1 MSTTVTLAVLFSAFM
16 HAGWN
21 FLIKSSR
28 DKLVDAVALAVA
40 GSLVAACGLPWLPL
54 PAREAWPWLALS
66 VLTHSAYYLAL
77 VKSYQHAD
85 LSMAYPLMRGLAP
98 VLLLAAAPLFGE
110 ARALPL
116 VSGVSLIGVGLALPI
131 IFGWQAGHSPA
142 AGMLFA
148 CGTACLIALYTVLD
162 GFGARLSGDVI
173 AYTLWLFFL
182 NAWGFLAVAL
192 RRRGRRLVGEVAVRA
207 RFALLGSVLTIGSD
221 GIVLWAMQSAPIP
234 AVAALRETSVIFA
247 AMLGVLFLGER
258 MGHLRLAGAV
268 LIACGAALVRMT

>member
-54 PAREAWPWLALS
+54 PAREAWPWLTLS
-66 VLTHSAYYLAL
+66 VLIHSAYYLAL

-116 VSGVSLIGVGLALPI
+116 VSGVSLIGMGLALPLL
-131 IFGWQAGHSPA
+131 FGWQAGQRPA
-142 AGMLFA
+142 TGLLFA
-148 CGTACLIALYTVLD
+148 VGTACLIALYTVLD
-162 GFGARLSGDVI
+162 GFGARLSGDVA
-173 AYTLWLFFL
+173 AYTLWLFFF
-182 NAWGFLAVAL
+182 NSWGFLAVAL
-192 RRRGRRLVGEVAVRA
+192 RRRGRRLVGEVAGRA
-207 RFALLGSVLTIGSD
+207 RFALLGSVLTIGSY

-247 AMLGVLFLGER
+247 AVLGALFLREH
-258 MGHLRLAGAV
+258 MGRLRITGAI

>member
-40 GSLVAACGLPWLPL
+40 GSVVSACSLPWLPL
-54 PAREAWPWLALS
+54 PAREAWPWLAVS
-66 VLTHSAYYLAL
+66 VLAHSAYYLAL

-110 ARALPL
+110 ARGLHL
-116 VSGVSLIGVGLALPI
+116 VAGVSLIGFGLALPI
-131 IFGWQAGHSPA
+131 VLGWRAGQRPA
-142 AGMLFA
+142 AGLLFA
-148 CGTACLIALYTVLD
+148 SGTACLIALYTVLD
-162 GFGARLSGDVI
+162 GIGARLSGHVG

-182 NAWGFLAVAL
+182 NSWGFLAVAL
-192 RRRGRRLVGEVAVRA
+192 HRRGRRLLGSLATRA
-207 RFALLGSVLTIGSD
+207 RFALLGSVLTIGSY

-247 AMLGVLFLGER
+247 AVLGGLFLQEH
-258 MGHLRLAGAV
+258 MGKLRIVGAV
-268 LIACGAALVRMT
+268 LIAGGAALVRLH

>member
-28 DKLVDAVALAVA
+28 DKLVDAVALALA

-54 PAREAWPWLALS
+54 PADGAWPWLAAS

-98 VLLLAAAPLFGE
+98 ILLLAAAPLFGE
-110 ARALPL
+110 PRALPL
-116 VSGVSLIGVGLALPI
+116 VGGVSLIAVGLALPI
-131 IFGWQAGHSPA
+131 VLGRRAGHGSA
-142 AGMLFA
+142 HGLLFA

-162 GFGARLSGDVI
+162 GFGARLSGNVA

-192 RRRGRRLVGEVAVRA
+192 HRRGRRLAVELIGRA
-207 RFALLGSVLTIGSD
+207 RPALLGSVLTIGSY

-234 AVAALRETSVIFA
+234 AVAALRETSVVFA
-247 AMLGVLFLGER
+247 AVLGALFLREH
-258 MGHLRLAGAV
+258 MGRLRLAGAI
-268 LIACGAALVRMT
+268 LIACGAAWVRMS